1 MKNQRLIYLAIPLLL
16 TLLVSNLLDFTSS
29 TSRVNQSYPAVVCP
43 PNTDGLTTAISL
55 TSAKTAAR
63 KTGAQSLR
71 TSPVGFSRYAVAAQ
85 SAVIEAENVTPLV
98 WQVRSGVW
106 AGAMGCSAPSSSQ
119 WFVGGTADITS
130 KGSLHLV
137 NSGLGRALVEVSLFS
152 ENGAISPR
160 TFTIKANSY
169 ISMKLATLDPGSK
182 KIAIHVLTRSGRVNA
197 FVVDE
202 RGKGLASLGGDLV
215 NPISAAAKV
224 VSIPG
229 IPQQVGKKGPSP
241 HTLRLF
247 VPGNIDARISAEI
260 RSTDGSFA
268 PVGIN
273 GRAIAHKKVV
283 EIPMDI
289 QMAAGTFALH
299 IKSDQPILAA
309 VFSPT
314 KVKKKKDFIWSTPAA
329 ELTQFTLATS
339 GVTPKLVFTGKNVRL
354 DLTLLYSSTKS
365 RRVTITGEDIATFD
379 VPDGVRGVTFSRISR
394 GTSGAALI
402 AAKSGYGYLPLNAG
416 SVLTNSSVPRSN
428 IRVLNP

>member
-1 MKNQRLIYLAIPLLL
+1 MKNQRLIYLAIPLLF

-71 TSPVGFSRYAVAAQ
+71 TAPVGFSRYAVAAQ

-182 KIAIHVLTRSGRVNA
+182 KIAIHVLTRSGRVNG

-314 KVKKKKDFIWSTPAA
+314 KVKNKKDFIWSTPAA